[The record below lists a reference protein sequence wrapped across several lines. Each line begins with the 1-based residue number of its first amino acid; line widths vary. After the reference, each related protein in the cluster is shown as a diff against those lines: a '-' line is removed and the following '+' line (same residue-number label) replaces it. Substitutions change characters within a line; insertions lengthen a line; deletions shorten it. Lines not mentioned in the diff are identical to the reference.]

1 MQTGLRQ
8 GSACPPGSRRAR
20 RAVTRWLAD
29 PQVRSAAGLWLA
41 SKAMLAVLA
50 WAASWVMRP
59 AGQAAPL
66 WAAWEHWDAAQFR
79 LIAERGYGRLAGSDR
94 IAFLPG
100 FPLLLR
106 AAHLLIGSWAA
117 DELVVT
123 SAASFLAVLG
133 LIRLADDCRPGS
145 GTRAAVF
152 LLASPAAVFL
162 SVGYSEAAF
171 LAAALPAWRAARA
184 GRWTRAA
191 VLAAVACAIRVS
203 GIFVLA
209 GLAVLAVQEVT
220 SGLPAAAR
228 DATSRSRGAPGAAR
242 TGPPA
247 AVRRPAAA
255 RSLGLAARLAIPLLP
270 LAAYEAY
277 LYRGTGDWLAWDHA
291 ERAGWGRYFGDPVRT
306 FTTTWRAA
314 FGLEFR
320 PPLAFMFQLELAA
333 MAVLA
338 GTAAW
343 LAWRRRWAEAVYA
356 ALTVA
361 AFGFG
366 TWYESVP
373 RALLL
378 MWPLW
383 CGLAGLAGRRRLAG
397 WLWLAVSAPLM
408 VVTALL
414 YLSGSWAG

>member
-228 DATSRSRGAPGAAR
+228 DATSRSRAAP
-242 TGPPA
+242 
-247 AVRRPAAA
+247 RRPGRSGSRRGWRSRCCRWPPMRRTCTGGPVTGSPGITRNGRAGDGTSAIRCA
-255 RSLGLAARLAIPLLP
+255 RSPPPGGPRSGWSSGHRWHSCSSWSWRRWRCSPARRPGSPGGAGGPRRSMP
-270 LAAYEAY
+270 RSPWPHSGSG
-277 LYRGTGDWLAWDHA
+277 RGTS
-291 ERAGWGRYFGDPVRT
+291 RCPGR
-306 FTTTWRAA
+306 
-314 FGLEFR
+314 
-320 PPLAFMFQLELAA
+320 
-333 MAVLA
+333 
-338 GTAAW
+338 
-343 LAWRRRWAEAVYA
+343 
-356 ALTVA
+356 
-361 AFGFG
+361 
-366 TWYESVP
+366 
-373 RALLL
+373 
-378 MWPLW
+378 
-383 CGLAGLAGRRRLAG
+383 CC
-397 WLWLAVSAPLM
+397 
-408 VVTALL
+408 
-414 YLSGSWAG
+414 